1 MEQFVGRYGCLFSPL
16 EELDAFRDLTDALRR
31 PGVYSAYGPDDAQRA
46 HLIAAAVRKLNRPA
60 LE

>member
-31 PGVYSAYGPDDAQRA
+31 PGVYSAYGPDDAR
-46 HLIAAAVRKLNRPA
+46 RW
-60 LE
+60 